1 MDGLLQY
8 AGLLR
13 LLSEPGRTEF
23 RRLSNENR
31 YKELEMGLQVDRL
44 KPVIYELEIIIRRWI
59 NVQYVLRTNWNRKL

>member
-13 LLSEPGRTEF
+13 LLSEPSRTEF